1 MRPPTAAPSWFDER
15 LVFATRVGTLL
26 EPQNVA
32 RTLRKFTDAAGLGK
46 WSPNE
51 LRHSAASLLCAAG
64 VPLEHVADIL
74 GHTNTRMLE
83 QTYRHAIQPS
93 ITAAVIPMDQLFGT
107 RLSGNIRIR
116 ARRGQ

>member
-1 MRPPTAAPSWFDER
+1 MSA
-15 LVFATRVGTLL
+15 LCVGTLL

-107 RLSGNIRIR
+107 R
-116 ARRGQ
+116 